1 MQRRNSLLVQKPL
14 LSARWG
20 AFMDT
25 NETVVFYL
33 ALAGLALIATASL
46 WA

>member
-1 MQRRNSLLVQKPL
+1 MQRRNAKGSII
-14 LSARWG
+14 G
-20 AFMDT
+20 AIGSPFMDT

-33 ALAGLALIATASL
+33 ALAGLVLIATTSL